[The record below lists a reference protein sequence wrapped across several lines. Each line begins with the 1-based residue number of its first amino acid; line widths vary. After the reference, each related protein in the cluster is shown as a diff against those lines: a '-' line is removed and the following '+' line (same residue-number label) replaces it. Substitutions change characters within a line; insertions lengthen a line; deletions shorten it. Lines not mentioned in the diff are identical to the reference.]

1 MCNQCDR
8 EPLGDLR
15 NSCPR
20 NKWNTSGTLLHLTRL
35 TRLHDALEKEAMLL
49 RVVPLQGLKM
59 GLPSRGQIDFQ
70 DQQLLCSVQLLD
82 VIWILDAIHFVFNDS
97 LPSS

>member
-1 MCNQCDR
+1 
-8 EPLGDLR
+8 
-15 NSCPR
+15 
-20 NKWNTSGTLLHLTRL
+20 
-35 TRLHDALEKEAMLL
+35 MLL

-70 DQQLLCSVQLLD
+70 DQQLLCTVQLLD
-82 VIWILDAIHFVFNDS
+82 LIWILDAIHFVFNDS